1 MMDAKLEWQNRLVL
15 AVVQALV
22 GAISEAIRAVAISTD
37 TDEQSLDV
45 YFALRDPKKADLELI
60 DEIITDISA
69 LTSGEVLVRPHI
81 WTGEEWTTGWPGG
94 TKRLVFAAMPRD
106 G

>member
-1 MMDAKLEWQNRLVL
+1 MDATLEWQNRLVL

-37 TDEQSLDV
+37 IDEQSLDV
-45 YFALRDPKKADLELI
+45 YFAMRDPGQADIDLT

-69 LTSGEVLVRPHI
+69 LTSGEILVRPHI
-81 WTGEEWTTGWPGG
+81 WTGDEWTAGWPGG
-94 TKRLVFAAMPRD
+94 SQRLVFAAMPRD
-106 G
+106 D